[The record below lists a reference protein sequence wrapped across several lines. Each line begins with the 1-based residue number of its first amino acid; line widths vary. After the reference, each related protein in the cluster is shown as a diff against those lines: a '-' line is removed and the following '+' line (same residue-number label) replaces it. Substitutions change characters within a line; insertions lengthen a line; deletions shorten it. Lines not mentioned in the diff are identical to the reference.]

1 MLSVGSS
8 VLHLFADVVDQRRVL
23 IFDALDDGLKFGLHR
38 LVVMARDLVTELV
51 VSMDTALLADSQVTA
66 QDLQLLVG

>member
-23 IFDALDDGLKFGLHR
+23 IFDALDDGLKFGLHC